1 MDAISTPCMT
11 GLRFGPGG
19 KFLLQRLERRLWAHD
34 QPVGLG
40 ARAFDLL
47 LCLAERP
54 GQLLTKQALM
64 DLVWPGAVVEE
75 NNLATQI
82 SSLRKLL
89 GAELIATI
97 PGHGYRFTAP
107 VDVVAARRGSAAAG
121 IDLTAPAAPAAQGAG
136 PAAAR
141 HNLPAARDSFVG
153 RETALR
159 DLAGCFDAGARLVTL
174 LGTAGTG
181 KTRLAL
187 QFGRAQLGSAG
198 GSVWFC
204 DLSAARGLDGIVHAV
219 AQGLDLPLGRSD
231 PLVQI
236 GQALAG
242 RGPCLAILDNFE
254 QVARDAERCLGLWL
268 DQAPQARFLVTSR
281 EVLNMAGER
290 TLVLPPLA
298 ADDAVALFVR
308 RAAELKPGFRPVDAD
323 SSAIQAL
330 VKLLDGLPLA
340 IELAAVRIRVM
351 SPPQLLQRMGDRFRL
366 LAGSGERHDRQAT
379 LRAALDWSWDLLS
392 QAERAALAQLSV
404 FEGGFSL
411 HTAEAVLDLGGVDDN
426 AWCVDLV
433 QALLEKSL
441 LRSAGDDRFDL
452 LVSVREYAAEHLS
465 TPGRFPGSGPAAML
479 AAQQRHWRFFGAWN
493 DDAAIAAGAIETD
506 NLVAASK
513 RAALAGDGASAVGAL
528 AAAWAVLRLR
538 GPYGPAIDA
547 AARLRAMPA
556 LSDRMRA
563 TIDWVSGCALEA
575 SGQSAASRQHFDTAL
590 LQAEQSGDQAL
601 IAQVLCGLGELH
613 IAMGQPAL
621 ARGQLLRAAALG
633 DAMGQPALQCQ
644 AHKGLGSASMAVGD
658 LAAARQHFGLA
669 LAQAR
674 GLAERHWE
682 CALLNN
688 LGNLATLLGHN
699 TDARNRLGEALA
711 LARAA
716 GYRRVEANT
725 LCTLGL
731 LEHLL
736 GRNDVAAGHLG
747 DALDLARPLGLLRLE
762 CMVLCNQG
770 LVAAAEGDTPRAL
783 SHQRRALDIARQ
795 LGDSRLEGQIRS
807 YLGPLLA
814 RQGQPDDARAELHT
828 AATLLLHSGDQSD
841 LGLVH
846 CGLAETERLAGNPAA
861 AAVALA
867 RATALADEIGAEE
880 HAELRL
886 ALRRVRALLADHS
899 PV

>member
-1 MDAISTPCMT
+1 MDATPTPSTT
-11 GLRFGPGG
+11 SLRFGPGG
-19 KFLLQRLERRLWAHD
+19 RFLLQRLERRLWAQD
-34 QPVGLG
+34 QPISLG

-47 LCLAERP
+47 LCLTERP

-64 DLVWPGAVVEE
+64 DLVWPGLVVEE

-82 SSLRKLL
+82 SGLRKLL
-89 GAELIATI
+89 GADLIATI
-97 PGHGYRFTAP
+97 PGHGYRFTVPVEAVATRSADADADDATDLRAP
-107 VDVVAARRGSAAAG
+107 V
-121 IDLTAPAAPAAQGAG
+121 APAAPG
-136 PAAAR
+136 AAR
-141 HNLPAARDSFVG
+141 HKLPAMRDSFVG
-153 RETALR
+153 RESALR
-159 DLAGCFDAGARLVTL
+159 DLAGCFDAGTRLVTL

-187 QFGRAQLGSAG
+187 QFGRAQLDSAA

-204 DLSAARGLDGIVHAV
+204 DLSAARSLDGIVHAV

-242 RGPCLAILDNFE
+242 RGPCLVILDNFE
-254 QVARDAERCLGLWL
+254 QVARDADRCVGLWL

-308 RAAELKPGFRPVDAD
+308 RAAELKPGFRPTDTD
-323 SSAIQAL
+323 RPAIQAL

-366 LAGSGERHDRQAT
+366 LAGSGGRQDRQAT

-411 HTAEAVLDLGGVDDN
+411 HSAEAVLDLGGVDDK

-479 AAQQRHWRFFGAWN
+479 AAQQRHWRFFGAW
-493 DDAAIAAGAIETD
+493 DDNAAIAAGGIETD
-506 NLVAASK
+506 NLVAASH
-513 RAALAGDGASAVGAL
+513 RAALAGDSGAAVGAL

-538 GPYGPAIDA
+538 GPYSTAIDS

-556 LSDRMRA
+556 LTDRMRA
-563 TIDWVSGCALEA
+563 IIDWVAGCALEA
-575 SGQSAASRQHFDTAL
+575 SGESAVSRQYFDAAL
-590 LQAEQSGDQAL
+590 LHAERSGDQAL
-601 IAQVLCGLGELH
+601 IGQVLCGLGELH

-621 ARGQLLRAAALG
+621 ARGPLLRAAALG
-633 DAMGQPALQCQ
+633 DERDLPALHCQ
-644 AHKGLGSASMAVGD
+644 SHKGLGSATMAVGD
-658 LAAARQHFGLA
+658 LVAARQHFELA
-669 LAQAR
+669 LGQAR

-699 TDARNRLGEALA
+699 LDARNRLGEALA
-711 LARAA
+711 LARDA
-716 GYRRVEANT
+716 GYRRIEANI

-736 GRNDVAAGHLG
+736 GHSDVAAPHLS
-747 DALDLARPLGLLRLE
+747 DALDLARQLGLLRVE

-770 LVAAAEGDTPRAL
+770 LVTAAEGDIPHAL
-783 SHQRRALDIARQ
+783 THQRWALGLAQR
-795 LGDSRLEGQIRS
+795 LGDRRLEGQIRS

-814 RQGQPDDARAELHT
+814 QQGQPDEARAELQR
-828 AATLLLHSGDQSD
+828 ADALLQHSGDQSD
-841 LGLVH
+841 LGLVQ
-846 CGLAETERLAGNPAA
+846 CGLAETESLAGNPAA
-861 AAVALA
+861 ASLALA
-867 RATALADEIGAEE
+867 KATALADETGAEE

-886 ALRRVRALLADHS
+886 ALRRLRALLADRS
-899 PV
+899 AM